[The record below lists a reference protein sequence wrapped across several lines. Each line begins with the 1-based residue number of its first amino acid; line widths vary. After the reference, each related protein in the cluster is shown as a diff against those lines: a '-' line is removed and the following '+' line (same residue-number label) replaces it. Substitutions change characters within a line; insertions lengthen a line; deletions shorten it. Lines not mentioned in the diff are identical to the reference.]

1 MLWFFDSSRQ
11 ALVYRDPQTGQGV
24 GFFAPDIERVGH
36 WEPKAKGALEVALR
50 TVLPRMPG
58 ASQIQAAPPGLAA
71 RILNG
76 R

>member
-36 WEPKAKGALEVALR
+36 WESKGKLEVSLR
-50 TVLPRMPG
+50 TVLPKMPG
-58 ASQIQAAPPGLAA
+58 QSSAIHAPPPGL
-71 RILNG
+71 RL